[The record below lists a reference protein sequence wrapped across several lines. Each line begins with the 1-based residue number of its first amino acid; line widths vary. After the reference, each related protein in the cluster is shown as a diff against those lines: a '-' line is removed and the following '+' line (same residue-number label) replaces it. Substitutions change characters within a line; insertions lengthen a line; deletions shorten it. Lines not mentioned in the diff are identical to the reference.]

1 MSIPTNTVRFRIV
14 PVVMTLFFGL
24 GALMISVAPAAAQR
38 RVWVAP
44 YGYAYPAPYYYYP
57 YYSPYQY
64 DFPPNDLYPPPQ

>member
-1 MSIPTNTVRFRIV
+1 MPVPAKPTRLRSAS
-14 PVVMTLFFGL
+14 VVMTLLFGL
-24 GALMISVAPAAAQR
+24 GALMISVVPAAAQR

-64 DFPPNDLYPPPQ
+64 GFPPNDFYPPPP